1 LPDATELVH
10 ATCVALGQAAALL
23 RGPSGSGKSDLALRF
38 INLAR
43 RGPAAL
49 NRPLLVADD
58 QVRLRASAGRL
69 WAAAPAATRGK
80 LEVRG
85 VGIVEVPTLAEA
97 EVKLVVDLVAASEVE
112 RLPLAE
118 ARALV
123 CGVETALLRLAAREP
138 SAPIKLALA
147 LARAHA

>member
-1 LPDATELVH
+1 
-10 ATCVALGQAAALL
+10 
-23 RGPSGSGKSDLALRF
+23 LRF

-58 QVRLRASAGRL
+58 QVRLRAQAGRL